1 MRVDTPTRAQFLQA
15 FDGVADLRPKI
26 DEIASQYADI
36 ITLSAPG
43 EAPVGLH
50 FTGDFCFNGIW
61 TVHGSSQGG
70 LEILKCVLVVS
81 RPSMSKLSTFQVS

>member
-50 FTGDFCFNGIW
+50 FTGEFCSNGIW
-61 TVHGSSQGG
+61 TVSGSSQGG
-70 LEILKCVLVVS
+70 LEILKYLLIVS
-81 RPSMSKLSTFQVS
+81 RSSMS